1 MERGSG
7 RESEGHGTTPTQAK
21 PAWAGHPQNVRMGHP
36 PASVQKRDANLGQL
50 EASFFETVSYRANAR
65 VSGQGPDS
73 PLEPLPPHPP
83 AS

>member
-36 PASVQKRDANLGQL
+36 PASVQKRDANLG
-50 EASFFETVSYRANAR
+50 
-65 VSGQGPDS
+65 
-73 PLEPLPPHPP
+73 H
-83 AS
+83 